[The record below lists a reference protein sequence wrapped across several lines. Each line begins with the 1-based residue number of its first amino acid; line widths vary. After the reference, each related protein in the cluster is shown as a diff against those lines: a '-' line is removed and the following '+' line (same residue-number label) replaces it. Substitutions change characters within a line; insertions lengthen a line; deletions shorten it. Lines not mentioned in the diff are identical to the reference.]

1 MTEIVRQVMN
11 ATSEKIL
18 TAGLDA
24 MAKCCEALTEQNK
37 QLNLDI
43 DGLKNKI
50 RNLENKLLISV
61 HIRRTD
67 FLEIDT

>member
-24 MAKCCEALTEQNK
+24 MAKCCDALTEQNK

-43 DGLKNKI
+43 VGLKTKI
-50 RNLENKLLISV
+50 HNLENRLLANQEE
-61 HIRRTD
+61 R
-67 FLEIDT
+67 E

>member
-18 TAGLDA
+18 SSGLDA

-43 DGLKNKI
+43 DGLKTKI
-50 RNLENKLLISV
+50 RNLENRLLANQEE
-61 HIRRTD
+61 R
-67 FLEIDT
+67 E